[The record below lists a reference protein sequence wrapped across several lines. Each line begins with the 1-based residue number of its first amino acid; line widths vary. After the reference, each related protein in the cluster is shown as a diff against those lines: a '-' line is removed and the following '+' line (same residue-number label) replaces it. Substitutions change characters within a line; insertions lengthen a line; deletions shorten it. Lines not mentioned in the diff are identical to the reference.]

1 MLDNSVTQYLI
12 WSLSASDRYLS
23 SVSSCWTDWAS
34 DLRCNIRLDSVLVW
48 IRMSRFYYIIISP
61 DSLIFRPFAQ
71 GKAANGVCFG
81 CVRVCLFFSSF
92 CTVSCTFMNSANPII
107 ISWSLRNQLIFF
119 FFHFILIY
127 FRYWNKLLKS
137 YINMDQ
143 IQNNDCGLV
152 SESGIWSMLF
162 IRYSQ

>member
-1 MLDNSVTQYLI
+1 MGSMLDNSITQYLI

-81 CVRVCLFFSSF
+81 CVRVFLFFSSF

-119 FFHFILIY
+119 FFISFW
-127 FRYWNKLLKS
+127 FTS
-137 YINMDQ
+137 GTEINCL
-143 IQNNDCGLV
+143 NLT
-152 SESGIWSMLF
+152 SIWTKYRIMTVV
-162 IRYSQ
+162 